1 MKIKSSLVEVHII
14 RKIKDDIEF
23 LLLKRS
29 KEVEYP
35 DLWQMVTGSIE
46 KGEEFF
52 QTALRELNEE
62 TGLKPI
68 KLWLVPNINSYYEEE
83 KKELNLIHVFV
94 ALVNKN
100 NQVKISNE
108 HTEFMWVDKETA
120 KQLVAWDGQRKS
132 MNLIYDFFI
141 NKKNEDKFLEIKF

>member
-108 HTEFMWVDKETA
+108 HTEFMWVDKKTA